1 MKNIT
6 MKVAG
11 LLLASLLAPMT
22 ANAAGG
28 NVKLQDVD
36 IDVHNQ
42 ASLQRGAKYYAN
54 HCQGCHSLEF
64 SRYNRVAKDIGL
76 TDEQVK
82 DNLIFT
88 RGENGERHKVGELM
102 VSAISTKDAE
112 GWFGAPP
119 PDLSLVG
126 RSRGADWIYSYLN
139 AFYLDPSRPMG
150 VNNLVFDNVGMPHVL
165 GELQGWKALKKHD
178 DEHAA
183 DDAQAKDA
191 KAADAE
197 HAADDANA
205 KEGDD
210 HAEKKKHDKAD
221 KHHEPELV
229 MVKAGTMSPA
239 EYDQLTRDLTAYL
252 VYVSE
257 PAQLHRKKIGVYV
270 LLFLALLFVFAYF
283 LKKEYWKDIH

>member
-6 MKVAG
+6 MKFAG
-11 LLLASLLAPMT
+11 LLLASLLAPIT
-22 ANAAGG
+22 AHAAGG
-28 NVKLQDVD
+28 HVELQKAD

-42 ASLQRGAKYYAN
+42 ASLQRGAKYFAN
-54 HCQGCHSLEF
+54 YCQGCHSLEF

-82 DNLIFT
+82 NNLIFT
-88 RGENGERHKVGELM
+88 RGEDGEKHKVGELM

-165 GELQGWKALKKHD
+165 GELQGWKAFETHD
-178 DEHAA
+178 DTHDKK
-183 DDAQAKDA
+183 DD
-191 KAADAE
+191 
-197 HAADDANA
+197 
-205 KEGDD
+205 G
-210 HAEKKKHDKAD
+210 HAEDKKHDKAD

-252 VYVSE
+252 IYVSE

-270 LLFLALLFVFAYF
+270 LLFLAFLFVFAYF